1 MNDISELNE
10 RADTLA
16 RQIGLIQTEF
26 HTGDVDTKIHDIG
39 NVIKELRYDNDRLA
53 RGNEG
58 LKVSL
63 ASLISAVEDRLFS
76 DLSDT
81 FQGVRDKM
89 NAILE
94 TGRTGGAS
102 TEAKTTAPLAVVAV
116 IGEAPKEGQAG
127 ASAEKEPDRWNIRSA
142 KPMFDDHVMRHSV
155 KPRS

>member
-1 MNDISELNE
+1 MNGISELNE

-63 ASLISAVEDRLFS
+63 ASLISAVEDSLFS

-94 TGRTGGAS
+94 TGRINDAS
-102 TEAKTTAPLAVVAV
+102 AEATTTAGLAVVACRRAQ
-116 IGEAPKEGQAG
+116 GRPSPSLGREGARQM
-127 ASAEKEPDRWNIRSA
+127 NIPSA
-142 KPMFDDHVMRHSV
+142 KPMFDDHVMRHTV